1 MKLAMDVLLG
11 LDRQA
16 LGELLHRS
24 DRGTKAGLHKVM
36 EQTPSPEME
45 SQGTRERTGGQ
56 STR

>member
-1 MKLAMDVLLG
+1 M
-11 LDRQA
+11 

-36 EQTPSPEME
+36 EQTPSLEME